1 MDHTVTAPD
10 PPAAAPEGL
19 RGGWPAARPDA
30 ADQHRSVLILG
41 STGSVGTQAL
51 DVIAANAGRFGV
63 AGIAAGGADPAAV
76 AAQAVRFRV
85 PAVALG
91 RPDADRDTL
100 IAAIDAQRDAQG
112 VRTADY
118 PTPRVLVGP
127 DAVGELIGTSGA
139 DIVLNAVDGSRG
151 LEPTLQALATGA
163 SLALANKES
172 LVAGGPLVLRA
183 AAPGQIV
190 PVDSE
195 HSALA
200 QCLRGGRAAEVAKLV
215 VTASGG
221 PFRGRTRDDLG
232 DVTVSSALAHP
243 TWSMGPVVT
252 LNSAT
257 MVNKALEVI
266 EAHLLFGVPY
276 DRIQVVVHPQ
286 SIVHSMVTFHDG
298 ATIAQASPPTMLI
311 PIALALG
318 WPDRLVDV
326 APACTFD
333 TASAWTFEPLDEV
346 TFPAVRLAREAGTEG
361 GCLPAVFNAAN
372 EEAVA
377 AFLAGGTGFL
387 TIVDTI
393 ARVLDEAGEW
403 SREPGTVQDVLA
415 AERWARERS
424 RTHLAVAGSARRQGR
439 D

>member
-1 MDHTVTAPD
+1 MLV
-10 PPAAAPEGL
+10 
-19 RGGWPAARPDA
+19 
-30 ADQHRSVLILG
+30 LG

-51 DVIAANAGRFGV
+51 DVIAANTDAFTV
-63 AGIAAGGADPAAV
+63 AGLAAGGADPAAV

-85 PAVALG
+85 PLVALG
-91 RPDADRDTL
+91 RADAGAVLRATL
-100 IAAIDAQRDAQG
+100 LAAIDAE
-112 VRTADY
+112 RTARDVRDY
-118 PTPRVLVGP
+118 PNPAVLVGP

-139 DIVLNAVDGSRG
+139 DIVLNAMDGSRG
-151 LEPTLQALATGA
+151 LEPTLMALATGA

-200 QCLRGGRAAEVAKLV
+200 QCLRGGRADEVAKLV
-215 VTASGG
+215 ITASGG
-221 PFRGRTRDDLG
+221 PFRGRVRADLA

-266 EAHLLFGVPY
+266 EAHLLFDVPY
-276 DRIQVVVHPQ
+276 DRIDVVVHPQ
-286 SIVHSMVTFHDG
+286 SIVHSMVTFTDG
-298 ATIAQASPPTMLI
+298 ATIAQASPPTMLL
-311 PIALALG
+311 PIALALA
-318 WPDRLVDV
+318 WPNRLSDV
-326 APACTFD
+326 APPCAFD
-333 TASAWTFEPLDEV
+333 TASAWTFEPLDEL
-346 TFPAVRLAREAGTEG
+346 TFPAVRLARAAGTEG

-377 AFLAGGTGFL
+377 AFLTGGTGFL
-387 TIVDTI
+387 AIVDTI
-393 ARVLDEAGEW
+393 ARVLDRADEW
-403 SREPGTVQDVLA
+403 HREPDSVDEVLA
-415 AERWARERS
+415 AERWARDS
-424 RTHLAVAGSARRQGR
+424 ARTHLAAASHAAGGR